1 MNGGVA
7 LVASPGGHVDE
18 AFEIADRFAARG
30 DRVWITARTTQTAT
44 LLRDEHGEWVPGVK
58 AREAARAVQ
67 SLPIA
72 RRVLRE
78 YRPTLLVSARSALTV
93 PYMTAATSRRIA
105 GTEVETAT

>member
-1 MNGGVA
+1 MARMAVNGRGLRSAKQRSGPGHAAPVGARGMNGGVA

-44 LLRDEHGEWVPGVK
+44 LLRDEHVEWVPEVK
-58 AREAARAVQ
+58 SREAARAVQ

-72 RRVLRE
+72 RDRKSV
-78 YRPTLLVSARSALTV
+78 
-93 PYMTAATSRRIA
+93 
-105 GTEVETAT
+105 VE